1 MIYDP
6 ATGARMAHRM
16 LIPMATAAEVPSLA
30 ERPDAEISDL
40 YQQLADAG
48 LSLEFTERV
57 TARPP
62 YLDERTAL
70 AISSDASP
78 LLITYRIT
86 ANADQHR
93 PLLCEELKAPAKRAP
108 RQRLE

>member
-62 YLDERTAL
+62 TSTSAPPLPL
-70 AISSDASP
+70 AA
-78 LLITYRIT
+78 T
-86 ANADQHR
+86 
-93 PLLCEELKAPAKRAP
+93 RAP
-108 RQRLE
+108 S